1 LQNNRILSLLGL
13 CMKAGKIKSGEFG
26 TTEAVKSGAAKVV
39 IVADDASDNTKK
51 EFRDMC
57 SFYKVPYFECSTKED
72 LGRAIGKDLRSSLS
86 VCDEGFSK
94 SLIMYLESQAEGK
107 VSE

>member
-26 TTEAVKSGAAKVV
+26 TTEAVKSSLANVV
-39 IVADDASDNTKK
+39 IVAADASDNTKK

-57 SFYKVPYFECSTKED
+57 SFYKVSYYEFSTKEE
-72 LGRAIGKDLRSSLS
+72 LGRAMGKDLRSSVA

-94 SLIMYLESQAEGK
+94 TLISYLEEQA
-107 VSE
+107 